1 MKKHT
6 KTLLIPCAAAV
17 LTIGSSMMAFA
28 ATGWQEEDG
37 TWRYY
42 DKNGDE
48 VTSSWKKSG
57 NDWFWLDEDGRDG
70 HQPAGGGQR
79 QLLLRE

>member
-6 KTLLIPCAAAV
+6 RTLLIPCAAAA

-28 ATGWQEEDG
+28 ATGWQQEDG
-37 TWRYY
+37 TWHYY
-42 DKNGDE
+42 DKNGDT

-57 NDWFWLDEDGRDG
+57 NDWFWLDEDGEMAVSED
-70 HQPAGGGQR
+70 
-79 QLLLRE
+79 

>member
-1 MKKHT
+1 
-6 KTLLIPCAAAV
+6 
-17 LTIGSSMMAFA
+17 MMAFA

-57 NDWFWLDEDGRDG
+57 NDWFWLDEDGRRWP
-70 HQPAGGGQR
+70 PASWWR
-79 QLLLRE
+79 TTTIIIT

>member
-6 KTLLIPCAAAV
+6 RTLLIPCAAAA

-28 ATGWQEEDG
+28 ATGWQQEDG
-37 TWRYY
+37 TWHYY
-42 DKNGDE
+42 DKNGDT

-57 NDWFWLDEDGRDG
+57 NDWLL
-70 HQPAGGGQR
+70 AGMKTERWQSASW
-79 QLLLRE
+79 